1 MESNIRD
8 DALDRVRFR
17 NRLLLMYAGLVSVAL
32 LLLTAALV
40 YLSVTQSR
48 TLTPPSIKGS
58 MTVSNYGADDVY
70 KTEMAEFFLGLK
82 YNVTPG
88 NVGGNYGL
96 LLNYISSGNYHVM
109 QPLLLDEATTIKK
122 SEVSSTFH
130 VDTREVDG
138 WSVKFTG
145 TLTKYVGSRPLEP
158 QKKIYLVNMSYPLG
172 TLNLDSIQELI
183 PVPKS

>member
-8 DALDRVRFR
+8 DALDRARFR
-17 NRLLLMYAGLVSVAL
+17 NRLLSTYAGLVSVAL

-48 TLTPPSIKGS
+48 TLTPPSLKGS

-70 KTEMAEFFLGLK
+70 KVEMAEFFLGLK
-82 YNVTPG
+82 YNITPG

-96 LLNYISSGNYHVM
+96 LLNYVSSGNYHIM
-109 QPLLLDEATTIKK
+109 QPRLLDEATIIK
-122 SEVSSTFH
+122 EGEISSTFH

-158 QKKIYLVNMSYPLG
+158 QKKIFQVNMSYPLG
-172 TLNLDSIQELI
+172 TLNLDSIQELE
-183 PVPKS
+183 PVTKP